1 MKKILALLLV
11 LLMVTSIVLV
21 ACQKK
26 KPARDDDNND
36 DYNNVVTTDAA
47 SETEPLESDTFIP
60 SGTWREVTGVV
71 YAGVDNLNLRT
82 APQTGS
88 STIAKKVNAGQKLN
102 RTETNGVWS
111 KVTLDGDSTVYYV
124 ANTWLSTNG
133 NNFSFTACDPVN
145 LTINATDRSV
155 VFFTSPFDNED
166 NDLYLDNAVC
176 ASGIKTQNVIG
187 DYTLKKLATSVNGAW
202 IKVEFVGTIKI
213 NDKNQKTFDS
223 SAPGVLYIKALSV
236 SRGDIVD
243 PTYTPNDN
251 TGRG

>member
-26 KPARDDDNND
+26 KPVKNDENDD
-36 DYNNVVTTDAA
+36 DYNNVETTDEA
-47 SETEPLESDTFIP
+47 SETQLESDTFIP
-60 SGTWREVTGVV
+60 NGTWREVNDTV
-71 YAGVDNLNLRT
+71 YAGVDSLNLRT

-88 STIAKKVNAGQKLN
+88 STIAKKVNAGDKLN

-124 ANTWLSTNG
+124 ANTWISTNAS
-133 NNFSFTACDPVN
+133 NFSYTECDPVD
-145 LTINATDRSV
+145 LEINATERNV
-155 VFFTSPFDNED
+155 IFFTSPFENED
-166 NDLYLDNAVC
+166 EDLYFDNAVC
-176 ASGIKTQNVIG
+176 SSGIKTSNVIG
-187 DYTLKKLATSVNGAW
+187 EYSLKKIATSTNGAW

-213 NDKNQKTFDS
+213 NDANQKTY
-223 SAPGVLYIKALSV
+223 AAENPGVLYIKALSV
-236 SRGDIVD
+236 SRGDIID

>member
-11 LLMVTSIVLV
+11 LLMVISIVLV
-21 ACQKK
+21 ACQKN
-26 KPARDDDNND
+26 KPVRDDDDDD
-36 DYNNVVTTDAA
+36 DYNNVETTDVA
-47 SETEPLESDTFIP
+47 SETVLESDTFIP
-60 SGTWREVTGVV
+60 TGTWREVSDTV
-71 YAGVDNLNLRT
+71 YAGVDSLNLRT

-88 STIAKKVNAGQKLN
+88 STIAKKVNAGQKLT

-111 KVTLDGDSTVYYV
+111 KVTMEGDSTVYYV

-133 NNFSFTACDPVN
+133 NNFTFTDCTPVD
-145 LTINATDRSV
+145 LTIEATERNV
-155 VFFTSPFDNED
+155 IFFTSPFENED
-166 NDLYLDNAVC
+166 PDLYFDNAVC
-176 ASGIKTQNVIG
+176 SSGFKTENVIG
-187 DYTLKKLATSVNGAW
+187 EYTLKKLATSANGAW

-213 NDKNQKTFDS
+213 NDNNQKTF
-223 SAPGVLYIKALSV
+223 SAENPGVLYIKALSI